1 LGLANRAIESGIP
14 FGQEEGLIDTQGV
27 QDFLR
32 STAQAAIVLLKNE
45 ASLLPLQPKK
55 FRRLAVIGPNA
66 KLQVLSGGGSASLR
80 AIRSSSPLE
89 GILAAAEKES
99 IQVEYTPGVF
109 AHRYL
114 PLVNPLVRSARGGQG
129 HLDLEFFETDP
140 TQPNAEV
147 QAIHSLSVDTATN
160 FMVSTRSSTMS
171 CDRKGVHVSH
181 DLSSATTC
189 PATYPHNVICA
200 YPRRSPRTAL
210 ESGSSVSL
218 LGESCLFTQVQACS
232 HSDRNSL
239 APFLKWPSDASF
251 ERPACSLQPH
261 ATDRGRAVLA
271 ERFHRRARTDRAGA
285 GPRVQDGHAVEQF
298 PPDQPQG

>member
-1 LGLANRAIESGIP
+1 LANRAIESGIP
-14 FGQEEGLIDTQGV
+14 FGQEEGLIDTQEV

-55 FRRLAVIGPNA
+55 IRRLAVIGPNA

-99 IQVEYTPGVF
+99 IQVQYTPGVF

-140 TQPNAEV
+140 TRSSAEA

-160 FMVSTRSSTMS
+160 FMVFTPLMISLVRQPAQPPSRTMLYARIH
-171 CDRKGVHVSH
+171 DVHPGQLW
-181 DLSSATTC
+181 DLGIWSRC
-189 PATYPHNVICA
+189 
-200 YPRRSPRTAL
+200 R
-210 ESGSSVSL
+210 VSL
-218 LGESCLFTQVQACS
+218 VS
-232 HSDRNSL
+232 SL
-239 APFLKWPSDASF
+239 RYNLALILTATLSRPF
-251 ERPACSLQPH
+251 
-261 ATDRGRAVLA
+261 
-271 ERFHRRARTDRAGA
+271 
-285 GPRVQDGHAVEQF
+285 
-298 PPDQPQG
+298 

>member
-1 LGLANRAIESGIP
+1 MTSSWDSVIYKLAPQVLGLANRAIESGIP
-14 FGQEEGLIDTQGV
+14 FEQEEGLIDTQEV

-45 ASLLPLQPKK
+45 ASLLPLQQKK
-55 FRRLAVIGPNA
+55 IRRLAVIGPNA

-129 HLDLEFFETDP
+129 YLDLDFFETDP
-140 TQPNAEV
+140 TRTSAEA

-160 FMVSTRSSTMS
+160 FMVSPHSFTVRY
-171 CDRKGVHVSH
+171 DRRGIHTSH
-181 DLSSATTC
+181 ELSSVTTC
-189 PATYPHNVICA
+189 PATFPHNVICA
-200 YPRRSPRTAL
+200 YPRRSSRTAL
-210 ESGSSVSL
+210 GFGSSVSL
-218 LGESCLFTQVQACS
+218 SGESCSVTQLQSRS
-232 HSDRNSL
+232 HFDRNSL
-239 APFLKWPSDASF
+239 ARFLKRPSHASSG
-251 ERPACSLQPH
+251 RPACSLQPH
-261 ATDRGRAVLA
+261 ATDCWRAVLA
-271 ERFHRRARTDRAGA
+271 
-285 GPRVQDGHAVEQF
+285 
-298 PPDQPQG
+298 